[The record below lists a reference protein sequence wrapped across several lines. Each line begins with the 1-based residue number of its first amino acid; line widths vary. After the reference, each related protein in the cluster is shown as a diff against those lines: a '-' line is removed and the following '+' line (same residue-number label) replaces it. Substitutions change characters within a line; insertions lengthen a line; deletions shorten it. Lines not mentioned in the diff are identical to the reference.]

1 MRGSLFALLP
11 LAMLLTI
18 PRVSTAFDVSAPDAT
33 NYNIDGL
40 LDPTLNLTRRVTYT
54 FNVNASIHP
63 FYIKT
68 ARVVGSGSTYD
79 LGVTNNGVS
88 IGMLT
93 FLVPNNAP
101 SQLFYQCGNHSAMG
115 GTINITGTVGVEDPV
130 SSMAWLGRAT
140 PNPVSH
146 GTWLRL
152 GLPRDAKVDVV
163 LFDARGRK
171 VRTLWNG
178 PMTAGEH
185 AIAWDGRD
193 EARRQAPSGAYFYRM
208 RVEGRTLTGRLV
220 VAR

>member
-1 MRGSLFALLP
+1 MRAPLCALFL
-11 LAMLLTI
+11 LAMLAVS
-18 PRVSTAFDVSAPDAT
+18 PGVSTAINVTAPDAT

-54 FNVNASIHP
+54 FTVNAAIHP

-68 ARVVGSGSTYD
+68 ARVVGTGSTYD
-79 LGVTNNGVS
+79 LGVTNNGATS
-88 IGMLT
+88 GTLT

-101 SQLFYQCGNHSAMG
+101 NQLFYQCGNHSAMG
-115 GTINITGTVGVEDPV
+115 GTINITGTVGVEDPI

-140 PNPVSH
+140 PNPVSD
-146 GTWLRL
+146 GAWLRL
-152 GLPRDAKVDVV
+152 GLPRAAKVDLI
-163 LFDARGRK
+163 LFDTRGRK

-178 PMTAGEH
+178 PMSAGEH
-185 AIAWDGRD
+185 AINWDGRD

-220 VAR
+220 VSR